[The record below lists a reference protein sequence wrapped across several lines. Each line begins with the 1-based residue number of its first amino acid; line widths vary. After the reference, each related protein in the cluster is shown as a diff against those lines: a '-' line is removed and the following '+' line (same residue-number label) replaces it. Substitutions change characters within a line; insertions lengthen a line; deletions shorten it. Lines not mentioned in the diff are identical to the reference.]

1 MPINGSLA
9 RNTSPTTSN
18 LFDHHGLR
26 DSETH
31 CDLAILGIAVRGT
44 ARSEGRRSSI
54 SRLTRC
60 TVPVPTF
67 RSLAIASIP
76 FLVRS

>member
-26 DSETH
+26 DSENV
-31 CDLAILGIAVRGT
+31 DRMIV
-44 ARSEGRRSSI
+44 
-54 SRLTRC
+54 
-60 TVPVPTF
+60 
-67 RSLAIASIP
+67 
-76 FLVRS
+76 